1 MLRSSFSGDELVE
14 SLLLILELL
23 GLIQRCLFLFVD
35 LDLAAG
41 ICPARLVTTFAR
53 AAIDLLCFLYSSSS
67 LETSS
72 EVSIVAGLFSLLAC
86 LDAGTVWA
94 TQAGCRLSIGII
106 FAFLA

>member
-72 EVSIVAGLFSLLAC
+72 EVSIVTGLFSLLAC

-94 TQAGCRLSIGII
+94 TQAGCYLSIRII

>member
-1 MLRSSFSGDELVE
+1 MRF
-14 SLLLILELL
+14 
-23 GLIQRCLFLFVD
+23 FFVD

-41 ICPARLVTTFAR
+41 ICPARLATAFAR

-86 LDAGTVWA
+86 LGAGTVWA
-94 TQAGCRLSIGII
+94 TQVGCYLSIRII

>member
-23 GLIQRCLFLFVD
+23 GLIQRRLFLFVD

-41 ICPARLVTTFAR
+41 ICPARLVTT
-53 AAIDLLCFLYSSSS
+53 AIDLLCFLYSSSS

-94 TQAGCRLSIGII
+94 TQAGCYLSIGII